1 MFYYDENQFI
11 KEYDG
16 AARTGNISNY
26 EYAGRLLVPGADASI
41 IVKTSSMTAAI
52 GDVSAPIDHPIH
64 AFLANHEDEIRDV
77 TAQSL
82 RLYQEIVIAGRW
94 HYDGDETESFEP
106 YLMRG
111 ITNDGSAKTTKYD
124 YEFCGRGEYGFT
136 IELDSG
142 VDGQSAFAMMV
153 AATAHS
159 TYYSHIRPGLA
170 ESLGLPTGMLW
181 FPVVPSELPFLVVEH
196 AMQIMEERSSVA
208 SAGHAF
214 VPQFPGRESQSSAP
228 NAQNFLTTQLN
239 SEGIFNAKYFRN

>member
-1 MFYYDENQFI
+1 MMFFYDEYEFI
-11 KEYDG
+11 REYNA
-16 AARTGNISNY
+16 AARTGNIANY
-26 EYAGRLLVPGADASI
+26 EYVGRLLLPGADASI
-41 IVKTSSMTAAI
+41 IVRNNSMTAAI
-52 GDVSAPIDHPIH
+52 GDDSAPKEHPIH
-64 AFLANHEDEIRDV
+64 AFLAEYEDEIRDV

-124 YEFCGRGEYGFT
+124 YEFFGRGGYGFT

-142 VDGQSAFAMMV
+142 VDGQGAFAMMV

-159 TYYSHIRPGLA
+159 TDYSHLRPGLA

-196 AMQIMEERSSVA
+196 AMQIMEERSVCC
-208 SAGHAF
+208 
-214 VPQFPGRESQSSAP
+214 
-228 NAQNFLTTQLN
+228 
-239 SEGIFNAKYFRN
+239 